1 MVVPTVVR
9 NARIY
14 SPAGADLSAMVIEA
28 GTIAWLGTDDA
39 VSGLLDSADE
49 VIDLD
54 DALVTPAFVD
64 AHVHCTALG
73 LSLAG
78 LNLAG
83 SVSRTDVLDRVA
95 AFSRDNPGRVVLAEG
110 WDESGWP
117 DPIPPTALELDR
129 AAGGAPIY
137 LARVDGHSAV
147 VSSSVLAKV
156 PEDDH
161 GFSPLGWLRGSAH
174 DRARTAAFARLDR
187 ADRSAAQRR
196 ALEHAASLGIGCLHE
211 MAGPAI
217 SSEDDLSDLLA
228 LAASPEGP
236 GVEVIGY
243 WGELHGIETAVRLG
257 AAGAAGD
264 LFCDGSIGS
273 HTAALRAP
281 YTDAPHEHPAAK
293 LNAHQISAHVI
304 ACTIAGI
311 QAGFHAIGDA
321 AIDEILA
328 GFDLAAAEIGSQVR
342 TAGHR
347 IEHVEMVA
355 DPKRFAAGGLAA
367 SMQPAFDA
375 TWGGRGGMYE
385 RRLGADRAATMNDFS
400 GLISAGT
407 ALAFGSDAPV
417 TPLNPWG
424 AVRAAAYHHTP
435 GASISA
441 RAAFSAHTRGGWRAA
456 RRDSDGSGVLDVGT
470 PATFAVWDSGDL
482 FIDVPD
488 ERVSRWS
495 TDPRAAIA
503 GLPDLAPDQP
513 LPRCRRTVVRGR
525 VVWDAGN

>member
-1 MVVPTVVR
+1 VDVPTVVR

-14 SPAGADLSAMVIEA
+14 SPAGADLSALVIEA
-28 GTIAWLGTDDA
+28 GLIAWLGTDDA

-49 VIDLD
+49 VVDLD
-54 DALVTPAFVD
+54 GALITPAFVD
-64 AHVHCTALG
+64 AHVHCTTLGLG
-73 LSLAG
+73 LSG
-78 LNLAG
+78 LNLEG
-83 SVSRTDVLDRVA
+83 SASRTDLLDRVA
-95 AFSRDNPGRVVLAEG
+95 GFSRDNPGHVVLAEG

-117 DPIPPTALELDR
+117 DPNPPTAVELDR
-129 AAGGAPIY
+129 AGGGVPVY

-147 VSSSVLAKV
+147 VSSAVLAAV
-156 PEDDH
+156 VAGTH
-161 GFSPLGWLRGSAH
+161 GFSAAGWLRGAAH
-174 DRARTAAFARLDR
+174 DQARTAAFARLER
-187 ADRSAAQRR
+187 ADRAAAQRR
-196 ALEHAASLGIGCLHE
+196 ALEHAASRGIGCVHE

-217 SSEDDLSDLLA
+217 SSEDDLADLVA
-228 LAASPEGP
+228 LAASADGP
-236 GVEVIGY
+236 GIEVIGY
-243 WGELHGIETAVRLG
+243 WGELHGIETALRLG

-281 YTDAPHEHPAAK
+281 YSDAPHEHPTAK
-293 LNAHQISAHVI
+293 LDARQISAHVV
-304 ACTIAGI
+304 ACTLAGI

-321 AIDEILA
+321 AVEEILI
-328 GFDLAAAEIGSQVR
+328 GFDLAAAEIGSRVR

-355 DPKRFAAGGLAA
+355 DPKRFAASGLTA

-375 TWGGRGGMYE
+375 TWGGPDGMYV
-385 RRLGADRAATMNDFS
+385 RRLGAERAAAMNDFNA
-400 GLISAGT
+400 LISAGT

-417 TPLNPWG
+417 TPLDPWG
-424 AVRAAAYHHTP
+424 AVRAAAYHSNP
-435 GASISA
+435 AASISA

-456 RRDSDGSGVLDVGT
+456 RRDSDGSGVIDVGS
-470 PATFAVWDSGDL
+470 PATFAVWESGDL

-503 GLPDLAPDQP
+503 GLPDLAPGQP
-513 LPRCRRTVVRGR
+513 LPRCLRTVVRGR
-525 VVWDAGN
+525 VVWDAAS